1 MEVRERGEV
10 YKRGRGERLRSE
22 ELVEVREME
31 ENWKQGRLGLVE

>member
-22 ELVEVREME
+22 ELVEVRK
-31 ENWKQGRLGLVE
+31 WKKIGSKVG